1 MRRKEGLKLADILK
15 GNQKFY
21 IGDSEDNYLA
31 EITFSNA
38 GDKAISIDRTYV
50 ADELRGQ
57 RIAQQL
63 VQRVIDFA
71 REEDLKI
78 IPTCSYAKTFFEKNP
93 ADRDVLQKQ
102 L

>member
-1 MRRKEGLKLADILK
+1 MAEILK
-15 GNQKFY
+15 GTQKFY

-31 EITFSNA
+31 EITFSNK
-38 GDKAISIDRTYV
+38 GDKVISIDRTYV

-93 ADRDVLQKQ
+93 ADHDVLQK
-102 L
+102 